1 MHLQFLWRI
10 FLLPGV
16 RMEKRKIEKFCQ
28 RFKIIISSLTEQV
41 LFEFGPDYH
50 NQNFDKRLPSLI
62 VYNSLVFPTAEYIFC
77 EKNPTVV
84 AYKPVLLLTFQIFQI
99 FQEMKYFFLCF
110 STSWKMVFY
119 GIQIFEKLFSMLFRF
134 WKENFYAFHL
144 LEKVILWFSVYTL
157 GS

>member
-1 MHLQFLWRI
+1 MSNSGCFGGVGWMDIGYVSLSGGYWI
-10 FLLPGV
+10 GPGWW
-16 RMEKRKIEKFCQ
+16 M
-28 RFKIIISSLTEQV
+28 LDNM
-41 LFEFGPDYH
+41 FGPGWWVLDMLGWVV
-50 NQNFDKRLPSLI
+50 DI
-62 VYNSLVFPTAEYIFC
+62 GYIGLSVWYWIYC
-77 EKNPTVV
+77 VEWWIS
-84 AYKPVLLLTFQIFQI
+84 VLLLTFQIFQI

>member
-1 MHLQFLWRI
+1 
-10 FLLPGV
+10 
-16 RMEKRKIEKFCQ
+16 METLKILKRRC
-28 RFKIIISSLTEQV
+28 
-41 LFEFGPDYH
+41 FGC
-50 NQNFDKRLPSLI
+50 I
-62 VYNSLVFPTAEYIFC
+62 LVFFHISPIRSILHCLIKLMWICMQSLMDLSTQAPYPTKVLWCSEADSQLLARHFYFFTN
-77 EKNPTVV
+77 KSPT
-84 AYKPVLLLTFQIFQI
+84 VLLLTFQIFQI